1 MREKVRPA
9 RLDVGVSAKKFALH
23 AQNGRKTLFSGALG
37 EFFRGDAAIG
47 PCWASYFAEKSL
59 EGLCWANF
67 VARADRD
74 GAWRVQLE
82 PEYPGQ
88 RLLSETGGPVAH
100 LSAVL
105 IETGAPAASGQWQ
118 FSWPLRRA
126 VVMAVSNF

>member
-1 MREKVRPA
+1 MACTSCCSGAGGYIVATLPRPVREKVRPA

-82 PEYPGQ
+82 PE
-88 RLLSETGGPVAH
+88 
-100 LSAVL
+100 
-105 IETGAPAASGQWQ
+105 
-118 FSWPLRRA
+118 
-126 VVMAVSNF
+126 

>member
-1 MREKVRPA
+1 MSLCPVREKVRPA

-74 GAWRVQLE
+74 GAWRVQLG
-82 PEYPGQ
+82 PE
-88 RLLSETGGPVAH
+88 
-100 LSAVL
+100 
-105 IETGAPAASGQWQ
+105 
-118 FSWPLRRA
+118 
-126 VVMAVSNF
+126 